1 MSRILVIDDEKAT
14 LNMFKMLLTAYGH
27 EVITAEDGESG
38 IDLFGSEQ
46 PELVMTD
53 IKMPGIDGL
62 EVLGR
67 IKEMSPDAEVIVI
80 TGHGDMD
87 LAIKALNLDATDF
100 LNKPV
105 KREDLEKAL
114 QLSQDRREFAHKK
127 KDDISLQKE
136 NGLSV
141 IRITGSLTSKSEGLL
156 QDTFDEALTTT
167 RNNLLLV
174 FQEKASING
183 AAMDSL
189 YNAVEKARLKGLNVF
204 IAGLSDNFRAVL
216 DSMGI
221 SQMAAIHTTEGEARN
236 ALPQQ

>member
-14 LNMFKMLLTAYGH
+14 LNMFKMLLSAYGH
-27 EVITAEDGESG
+27 EVLTAENGEDG
-38 IDLFGSEQ
+38 IKLFDAKQ

-62 EVLGR
+62 EVLSR
-67 IKEMSPDAEVIVI
+67 IKAISPNAEVIVI
-80 TGHGDMD
+80 TGHGDME

-114 QLSQDRREFAHKK
+114 QLSDDRRAFALQK
-127 KDDISLQKE
+127 KDDIMLILE
-136 NGLSV
+136 NNLAV
-141 IRITGSLTSKSEGLL
+141 IKVTGNLTSKSEGLL
-156 QDTFDEALTTT
+156 TDIFDEAMATEKKNFLLT
-167 RNNLLLV
+167 
-174 FQEKASING
+174 FQEKSSING

-189 YNAVEKARLKGLNVF
+189 YKMVEKARTSGCRIF
-204 IAGLSDNFRAVL
+204 ITGLSENFRTVL

-221 SQMAAIHTTEGEARN
+221 SQMASIHETEHGARDCIS
-236 ALPQQ
+236 

>member
-14 LNMFKMLLTAYGH
+14 LNMFKMLLNAYGH
-27 EVITAEDGESG
+27 EVLTAENGETG
-38 IDLFGSEQ
+38 IELFDAER

-53 IKMPGIDGL
+53 IKMPGMDGL
-62 EVLGR
+62 EVLNK

-114 QLSQDRREFAHKK
+114 NLSADRRAFALKKQDEVQLSLEEDLA
-127 KDDISLQKE
+127 
-136 NGLSV
+136 V
-141 IRITGSLTSKSEGLL
+141 IKITGNLTSKSEGLL
-156 QDTFDEALTTT
+156 LDIFDEAVATAKSNFLLT
-167 RNNLLLV
+167 

-183 AAMDSL
+183 AAVDTL
-189 YNAVEKARLKGLNVF
+189 YKVVEKARTKGREVL
-204 IAGLSDNFRAVL
+204 IAGLSENFRAVL

-221 SQMAAIHTTEGEARN
+221 SQMASIHKTEQDAREN
-236 ALPQQ
+236 LPK